1 MATFR
6 AQEIMIPSG
15 FKEREPRYNE
25 TVSRT
30 GILAVPVR
38 DKSDARHE
46 NGDISPPGDSDGER
60 VRGTEAAL

>member
-1 MATFR
+1 MATLR
-6 AQEIMIPSG
+6 SEEIVIASG
-15 FKEREPRYNE
+15 FKERKQLYNE

-30 GILAVPVR
+30 GILAVPVFE
-38 DKSDARHE
+38 KLDARHE